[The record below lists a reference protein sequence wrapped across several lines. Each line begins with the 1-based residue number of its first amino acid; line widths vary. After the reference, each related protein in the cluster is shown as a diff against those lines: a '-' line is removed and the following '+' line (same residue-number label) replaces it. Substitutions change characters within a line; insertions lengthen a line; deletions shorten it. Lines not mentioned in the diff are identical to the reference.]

1 MEGREDDDE
10 DADDEAGV
18 DEAGVAEEVAT
29 YVEVEADEEA
39 TGVGR
44 CEIGF
49 SSSSGCMS
57 ENSVGATCAA
67 GTCAERSIFEV

>member
-1 MEGREDDDE
+1 MEGRDVEEDEDDE
-10 DADDEAGV
+10 DAGAAVDD
-18 DEAGVAEEVAT
+18 AGVA
-29 YVEVEADEEA
+29 VEVEKDEEEAA

-44 CEIGF
+44 YEIGF